1 MGQMSGLKLPD
12 TIKMVITD
20 FDGVVT
26 DNCVYISD
34 DGIMSRKI
42 NFKDV
47 VGFYLLKRNNID
59 IAIISG
65 EKNAAIETIAK
76 NLKIK
81 EVYQNIREKLPVLKE
96 IIERKNLSQEE
107 YLYIG
112 DDINDLECLNYAK
125 YRVTVPN
132 STEKVKAVEDIQIT
146 EYSGG
151 TGAFRE
157 VADCLVD

>member
-1 MGQMSGLKLPD
+1 MSNLKLPN

-20 FDGVVT
+20 FDGVIT

-34 DGIMSRKI
+34 DGVMSRKI

-47 VGFYLLKRNNID
+47 VGFYMLKRNGID

-76 NLKIK
+76 NLEIK
-81 EVYQNIREKLPVLKE
+81 EVYQSIRDKLPILKD
-96 IIERKNLSQEE
+96 ILSRKNLSQDE

-112 DDINDLECLNYAK
+112 DEINDIECLNYSK
-125 YRVTVPN
+125 YRITVPN
-132 STEKVKAVEDIQIT
+132 ATDKVKAITNIQMT
-146 EYSGG
+146 QVCGG
-151 TGAFRE
+151 NGAFRE
-157 VADCLVD
+157 VADCLTN

>member
-1 MGQMSGLKLPD
+1 MSNLKLPN

-20 FDGVVT
+20 FDGVIT

-47 VGFYLLKRNNID
+47 VGFYMLKRNGID

-76 NLKIK
+76 NLEIK
-81 EVYQNIREKLPVLKE
+81 EVYQRIRDKLPILKD
-96 IIERKNLSQEE
+96 ILKRKNLSQDE

-112 DDINDLECLNYAK
+112 DEINDIDCLNYAK
-125 YRVTVPN
+125 YRITVPN
-132 STEKVKAVEDIQIT
+132 ATDKVKAIENIQMT
-146 EYSGG
+146 ETCGG
-151 TGAFRE
+151 NGALRE
-157 VADCLVD
+157 VADCLVN

>member
-1 MGQMSGLKLPD
+1 MNGLKLPD

-26 DNCVYISD
+26 DNYVYISD

-76 NLKIK
+76 NLEIR
-81 EVYQNIREKLPVLKE
+81 EVYQNIRNKLPVLKE
-96 IIERKNLSQEE
+96 IVAKKNLTQEE

-112 DDINDLECLNYAK
+112 DDINDIECLNYAK
-125 YRVTVPN
+125 YALTVPN
-132 STEKVKAVEDIQIT
+132 STEKVKAVENIQIT
-146 EYSGG
+146 VHSGG
-151 TGAFRE
+151 TGAIRE
-157 VADCLVD
+157 VADCLVN

>member
-1 MGQMSGLKLPD
+1 MSNLKLPN

-20 FDGVVT
+20 FDGVIT

-34 DGIMSRKI
+34 DGVMSRKI

-47 VGFYLLKRNNID
+47 VGFYMLKRNGID

-76 NLKIK
+76 NLEIK
-81 EVYQNIREKLPVLKE
+81 EVYQSIRDKLPILKD
-96 IIERKNLSQEE
+96 ILSRKKLSQDE

-112 DDINDLECLNYAK
+112 DEINDIECLNYSK
-125 YRVTVPN
+125 YRITVPN
-132 STEKVKAVEDIQIT
+132 ATDKVKAITNIQMT
-146 EYSGG
+146 QVCGG
-151 TGAFRE
+151 NGAFRE
-157 VADCLVD
+157 VADCLTN

>member
-1 MGQMSGLKLPD
+1 MSNLKLPN

-20 FDGVVT
+20 FDGVIT

-47 VGFYLLKRNNID
+47 VGFYMLKRNGID

-76 NLKIK
+76 NLEIK
-81 EVYQNIREKLPVLKE
+81 EVYQRIRDKLPILKD
-96 IIERKNLSQEE
+96 ILKRKKLSQDE

-112 DDINDLECLNYAK
+112 DEINDIDCLNYAK
-125 YRVTVPN
+125 YRITVPN
-132 STEKVKAVEDIQIT
+132 ATDKVKAIENIQMT
-146 EYSGG
+146 ETCGG
-151 TGAFRE
+151 NGALRE
-157 VADCLVD
+157 VADCLVN

>member
-1 MGQMSGLKLPD
+1 MSNLKLPN

-20 FDGVVT
+20 FDGVIT

-47 VGFYLLKRNNID
+47 VGFYMLKRNGID

-76 NLKIK
+76 NLEIK
-81 EVYQNIREKLPVLKE
+81 EVYQRIRDKLPILKD
-96 IIERKNLSQEE
+96 ILNRKKLSQDE

-112 DDINDLECLNYAK
+112 DEINDIECLNYAK
-125 YRVTVPN
+125 YRITVPN
-132 STEKVKAVEDIQIT
+132 ATDKVKAIENIQMT
-146 EYSGG
+146 ETCGG
-151 TGAFRE
+151 NGALRE
-157 VADCLVD
+157 VADCLVN

>member
-1 MGQMSGLKLPD
+1 
-12 TIKMVITD
+12 MVITD
-20 FDGVVT
+20 FDGVIT

-47 VGFYLLKRNNID
+47 VGFYMLKRNGID

-76 NLKIK
+76 NLEIK
-81 EVYQNIREKLPVLKE
+81 EVYQRIRDKLPILKD
-96 IIERKNLSQEE
+96 ILKRKNLSQDE

-112 DDINDLECLNYAK
+112 DEINDIDCLNYAK
-125 YRVTVPN
+125 YRITVPN
-132 STEKVKAVEDIQIT
+132 ATDKVKAIENIQMT
-146 EYSGG
+146 ETCGG
-151 TGAFRE
+151 NGALRE
-157 VADCLVD
+157 VADCLVN

>member
-1 MGQMSGLKLPD
+1 MGNMSGLELPN

-65 EKNAAIETIAK
+65 EKNSAIETIAK
-76 NLKIK
+76 NLEIK
-81 EVYQNIREKLPVLKE
+81 EVYQSIRDKLPILKE
-96 IIERKNLSQEE
+96 IIAKKNLSQEE

-112 DDINDLECLNYAK
+112 DDINDIECLNYAK
-125 YRVTVPN
+125 YAITVPN
-132 STEKVKAVEDIQIT
+132 STDKVKAIKNIQIT
-146 EYSGG
+146 THSGG
-151 TGAFRE
+151 TGALRE
-157 VADCLVD
+157 VADCLIN

>member
-76 NLKIK
+76 NLEIR
-81 EVYQNIREKLPVLKE
+81 EVYQNIRNKLPVLKE
-96 IIERKNLSQEE
+96 IVAKKNLTQEE

-112 DDINDLECLNYAK
+112 DDINDIECLNYAK
-125 YRVTVPN
+125 YALTVPN
-132 STEKVKAVEDIQIT
+132 STEKVKAVDNIQIT
-146 EYSGG
+146 VHSGG
-151 TGAFRE
+151 TGAIRE
-157 VADCLVD
+157 VADCLVN